1 MKEHH
6 FVIKYTNEGGWEW
19 DTDTEA
25 AHFTD
30 GTIYDTQAGEWQP
43 AHEGEGVYVDNDD
56 DVSDQLSSMLHII
69 NESMGKGVG
78 L

>member
-1 MKEHH
+1 MKEHM
-6 FVIKYTNEGGWEW
+6 FIIKYTSKNGWEW

-25 AHFTD
+25 VRLDD
-30 GTIYDTQAGEWQP
+30 GTIYDTEAGEWQP

-56 DVSDQLSSMLHII
+56 EISERLASMLQLA
-69 NESMGKGVG
+69 NGVQ